1 MLIANHLR
9 SRRRPSV
16 SHHSRVAIQHL
27 IQRHD
32 SRAHSIARRARLP
45 PKTWPRSGYRIDQP
59 ECAQFPCAPEP
70 KKKPSS
76 VTPSLR
82 IVVNSTSLVGSS
94 SKKSR
99 VAFRSRIHRTHPSFR
114 PPVRAF
120 HRVVKSNKIFR
131 IASLRTHRM
140 ATFRPRPRVPSM
152 ARRVVAI
159 LRFARRKAKSFV
171 CPSDFEF
178 FSNRDSSRVSR
189 PSDTWWFYV
198 VGKSRKRH
206 ALRIVVCFNAIQDV
220 CIWFPPFC
228 RFRMTN
234 RRSVK
239 SSLNQAGRV
248 RQTAT
253 VSTEP

>member
-1 MLIANHLR
+1 MIRARIQSL
-9 SRRRPSV
+9 
-16 SHHSRVAIQHL
+16 VARAYL
-27 IQRHD
+27 PKLGPDLVTALTSLNVHD
-32 SRAHSIARRARLP
+32 FPARRNQKRNRRQSHRRA
-45 PKTWPRSGYRIDQP
+45 
-59 ECAQFPCAPEP
+59 
-70 KKKPSS
+70 
-76 VTPSLR
+76 R

-178 FSNRDSSRVSR
+178 FSSRDSSRVSR

-206 ALRIVVCFNAIQDV
+206 VLRIVVCFNAIQDV

-253 VSTEP
+253 VSTER